1 MKKDITEIVRKVL
14 TEHKDARD
22 SDFRAIGWVIKATR
36 PDAMNMTFADVLWK
50 YKDLNLPSFETIR
63 RTRQKLQADNP
74 EHPWWLLRPAPA
86 GAGRTVDPDR
96 SGRACIS
103 RRIGHGTGSES

>member
-1 MKKDITEIVRKVL
+1 MAKKDITEIVRKVL
-14 TEHKDARD
+14 IDHKDARD

-63 RTRQKLQADNP
+63 RTRQKLQAENP
-74 EHPWWLLRPAPA
+74 ELRGEAY
-86 GAGRTVDPDR
+86 VK
-96 SGRACIS
+96 
-103 RRIGHGTGSES
+103 RINKQKDYIDKFVVGKSEPSQWEI